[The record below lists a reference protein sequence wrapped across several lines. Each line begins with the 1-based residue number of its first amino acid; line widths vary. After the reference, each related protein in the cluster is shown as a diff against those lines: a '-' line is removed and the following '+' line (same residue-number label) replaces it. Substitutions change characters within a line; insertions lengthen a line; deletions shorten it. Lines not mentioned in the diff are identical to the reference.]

1 MFKIFRTTLPTLE
14 STTIRYIYG
23 NNKGSAVAVGHSARS
38 WDVKRIG
45 KKKETRFINRELE
58 CIT

>member
-1 MFKIFRTTLPTLE
+1 MLE

-23 NNKGSAVAVGHSARS
+23 NNKGSVVAVGLGVQSR
-38 WDVKRIG
+38 DMKKIG
-45 KKKETRFINRELE
+45 KKKETRFKNRLLE